1 MRLTFFIVL
10 LLLFNLQAFSQSNTK
25 KKETQVQVNRL
36 IEKGENVLNISPDS
50 ALFFAEQSEQIAR
63 LIKYNEGIGTS
74 MLLKGKALNAK
85 NEYENALNTL
95 KEALKYTTQENALT
109 SGQNFHE
116 QGYAFYRTNQS
127 DSAVHY
133 FEKALETFIPELH
146 KKQIALAQ
154 WRMALGY
161 WRQGLFLEGLTHIQ
175 KSQTL
180 FEELND
186 KRHLVSV
193 YNSKGAILWGL
204 ASYEKALEFF
214 FDALS
219 INEKENVYPDL
230 NIILLNNIGLVY
242 HDWDDLENALKYFRR
257 AENLIPQSNHPIG
270 DAYTWLNMG
279 TYFLRMAQTDTAL
292 VLLQKARDKYA
303 KADDINGVSL
313 SKIRIGE
320 CYQHNGELTLAQ
332 ETFTDAITDSR
343 KSQNK
348 HREANALF
356 NLGKNFLLQN
366 NLEQALDVS
375 LTSLDIAVQGQYKD
389 IIYELYEQ
397 LSSIYSKQEEFKLS
411 LEMLQKAMGVKDQI
425 YREKIAVQYN
435 IMDLTY
441 ENQLKEYENSR
452 LKSENLLKQRS
463 LYFMYGAVLLILAAL
478 IAVSFLY
485 FKLKKK
491 KKELQKANQ
500 DKDKIFSIVAHDLR
514 SPVGTLNSMIEILT
528 EEDHGLN
535 YQDILKKFK
544 PVIAGSFDMLEN
556 LLVWAKSNLGKLE
569 TNPVIL
575 SVNKI
580 MGETISLFSH
590 FSQEKSITI
599 KNEADQEI
607 KVMADRIL
615 LETVIRNLLKN
626 AIKFT
631 PENGSITVKSSIK
644 NKYVVISVIDNGVGI
659 PKDVQHS
666 ILKGFYHSE
675 GTQNEK
681 GTGLGLVLSKE
692 LAEKNGGS
700 LWFSSIEG
708 QGSTFSF
715 SIPLA
720 PGQ

>member
-10 LLLFNLQAFSQSNTK
+10 LTLVNLQAFSQNGI
-25 KKETQVQVNRL
+25 KEKENRIQVNQL

-50 ALFFAEQSEQIAR
+50 ALFFAEHSEQIAR
-63 LIKYNEGIGTS
+63 SINYDEGIGKS
-74 MLLKGKALNAK
+74 MLLKGKALNGK
-85 NEYENALNTL
+85 SEYENALSAL
-95 KEALKYTTQENALT
+95 KEALNYTSQENSLT
-109 SGQNFHE
+109 SGQNFYE
-116 QGYAFYRTNQS
+116 QGYAYYRTNIS

-133 FEKALETFIPELH
+133 FEKALVAYNPALH
-146 KKQIALAQ
+146 KNQIAVAEWRLAL
-154 WRMALGY
+154 AY

-204 ASYEKALEFF
+204 ASYEKALESF

-219 INEKENVYPDL
+219 INEIENVYPDL
-230 NIILLNNIGLVY
+230 NIILFNNIGLVY
-242 HDWDDLENALKYFRR
+242 HDWDDLENAMKYFRR
-257 AENLIPQSNHPIG
+257 AEALIPQSNHPIG
-270 DAYTWLNMG
+270 DAYTWLNLG

-292 VLLQKARDKYA
+292 VLLQKARDEYA
-303 KADDINGVSL
+303 KANDINGVSL

-320 CYQHNGELTLAQ
+320 CYQQNGELPLAQ

-356 NLGKNFLLQN
+356 NLAKNFLLQN
-366 NLEQALDVS
+366 NLKQALDIS
-375 LTSLDIAVQGQYKD
+375 LTSLEIAERGQYKD
-389 IIYELYEQ
+389 IIYELYKQ
-397 LSSIYSKQEEFKLS
+397 LSSIYKKQEEFQLS
-411 LEMLQKAMGVKDQI
+411 LEMLQKAMDVKDEI

-463 LYFMYGAVLLILAAL
+463 LYFMYGAVLLILAGL

-514 SPVGTLNSMIEILT
+514 GPVGTLNSMIEILIA
-528 EEDHGLN
+528 EDHGLN
-535 YQDILKKFK
+535 YPEILKKFK
-544 PVIAGSFDMLEN
+544 PVIASSFDMLEN

-580 MGETISLFSH
+580 IGETISLFSH
-590 FSQEKSITI
+590 YSQGKSISVVSET
-599 KNEADQEI
+599 DPEI
-607 KVMADRIL
+607 KVMADKIL

-631 PENGSITVKSSIK
+631 PENGSITIKSSIK
-644 NKYVVISVIDNGVGI
+644 NKHAVISVIDNGIGV
-659 PKDVQHS
+659 PRDVQHS
-666 ILKGFYHSE
+666 ILKGFYHST

-720 PGQ
+720 PAH